1 MALYEILL
9 IIGLVFI
16 ILGMISIFGGFINA
30 VFDMIADI
38 KNHDYSSLPDLLFS
52 VGAII
57 ILISM
62 IFSFLDKIK

>member
-9 IIGLVFI
+9 IIGLAFI

-38 KNHDYSSLPDLLFS
+38 KNHDYNSLPDLLFS
-52 VGAII
+52 IGAII